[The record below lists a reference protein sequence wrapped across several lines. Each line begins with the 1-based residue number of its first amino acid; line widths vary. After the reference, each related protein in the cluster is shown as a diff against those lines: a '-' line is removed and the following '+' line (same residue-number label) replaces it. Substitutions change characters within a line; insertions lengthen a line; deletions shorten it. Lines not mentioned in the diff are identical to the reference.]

1 MLLMS
6 IACLAFILLKAH
18 AAFYLPGVKPRSFE
32 TRENVPLQVTALTST
47 KKQLPVDYYD
57 LPFCKPEK
65 IKKAAE
71 NLGEVLEG
79 DVITS
84 SPYELEMK
92 VPDACKVLCRRELNQ
107 KEMNAFKSVIKENY
121 RVHWLVDNLPVA
133 MYHEKF
139 DYYSRGFP
147 VGFTMVGEEGDRR
160 HYLNN
165 HARIVIAYHEDPDS
179 FQGARVVG
187 FEVVPFSVK
196 HSYEDA
202 AFDPQ
207 LTTLHTCNEMT
218 PAVNDLETLMVSE
231 GGRAPPPRLR
241 DAGEVIFTHDVKWVR
256 SEVQWS
262 QRWGVYLKG
271 NPNEEIH
278 YFSILNS
285 LMIVLFL
292 SGVVGMIMVRTL
304 RRDIASYNEGG
315 AASAEEAGEES
326 GWKLVHGDV
335 FRPPERGATALAAL
349 VGQGMQLLALA
360 TAVLLLAL
368 AGFLSPANR
377 GGLLTAVLTLYVLGG
392 AFSGYYAARLFK
404 FFGKKEWKRCTLTTA
419 LLYPGAVF
427 AIFLF
432 LDVVEQWEGS
442 SAAVS
447 FGTLVGMLA
456 LWLGVCTPLV
466 FAGAFHGFKKPAS
479 RGARAH
485 AQLPALHP
493 RVPVVQQTGG
503 QHCPRRHPPL
513 WGRVHRALLHHVRP
527 VAAPDLLRVRVP
539 DGGAA
544 DPGAHLRGNRGR
556 ALLRAALR
564 GGLPLVVA
572 LLLLR
577 AGSSAGYLYLYSI
590 WYFATKLHISGLSS
604 CLVYFGNMLIISL
617 TFFLLTGSIGF
628 LSCFW
633 FVRTIYSAIKVD

>member
-1 MLLMS
+1 MAGMLLTS

-218 PAVNDLETLMVSE
+218 PAVNDLETLMSAD
-231 GGRAPPPRLR
+231 AP
-241 DAGEVIFTHDVKWVR
+241 GEVIFTYDVKWVR

-262 QRWGVYLKG
+262 QRWDVYLKG

-304 RRDIASYNEGG
+304 RRDIASYNEG

-466 FAGAFHGFKKPAS
+466 FAGAFHGFKKPAYEAPVRTHNFPRFIPECQWYNKPAVS
-479 RGARAH
+479 IALGGILPFGAVCIELFFIMSALWLH
-485 AQLPALHP
+485 QIYYVFGFLMAVLLILALTCAEIAVVLCYAQLCAEDY
-493 RVPVVQQTGG
+493 RWWWRSF
-503 QHCPRRHPPL
+503 CS
-513 WGRVHRALLHHVRP
+513 
-527 VAAPDLLRVRVP
+527 
-539 DGGAA
+539 
-544 DPGAHLRGNRGR
+544 
-556 ALLRAALR
+556 
-564 GGLPLVVA
+564 
-572 LLLLR
+572 

>member
-1 MLLMS
+1 MAGMLLTS

-218 PAVNDLETLMVSE
+218 PAVNDLETLMSAD
-231 GGRAPPPRLR
+231 AP
-241 DAGEVIFTHDVKWVR
+241 GEVIFTYDVKWVR

-262 QRWGVYLKG
+262 QRWDVYLKG

-304 RRDIASYNEGG
+304 RRDIASYNEG

-466 FAGAFHGFKKPAS
+466 FAGAFHGFKKPAYEAPVRTHNFPRFIPECQWYNKPAVS
-479 RGARAH
+479 IALGGILPFGAVCIELFFIMSALWLH
-485 AQLPALHP
+485 QIYYVFGFLMAVLLILALTCAEIAVVLCYAQLCAEDY
-493 RVPVVQQTGG
+493 RWWWRCFCASGS
-503 QHCPRRHPPL
+503 C
-513 WGRVHRALLHHVRP
+513 
-527 VAAPDLLRVRVP
+527 AAY
-539 DGGAA
+539 
-544 DPGAHLRGNRGR
+544 
-556 ALLRAALR
+556 
-564 GGLPLVVA
+564 
-572 LLLLR
+572 LLLY
-577 AGSSAGYLYLYSI
+577 GV
-590 WYFATKLHISGLSS
+590 WYFATQLDVDSAAGT
-604 CLVYFGNMLIISL
+604 LVYFGYMALIAAA
-617 TFFLLTGSIGF
+617 FFLMTGTVGHYGALWF
-628 LSCFW
+628 L
-633 FVRTIYSAIKVD
+633 RKIYASIKVD